1 MNKAIFIRLSGC
13 YTVLIFFKTVT
24 GFWFVSAFV
33 AVLPSAAHAI
43 KAERSRNDVSKNTP
57 TLAGARLGKLT
68 KPPVLV
74 GARQTLLKQT
84 IPAPVDDLTD
94 KRDHVIQRMRAGDT
108 LVAIVNRFNL
118 PAAEKW
124 LWARSIK
131 RDLGVQQL
139 PVGREVHF
147 YFAKVTTRFNGQPAP
162 GQLKAIEVDY
172 NDSSSLTWEKGIV
185 EINFHKNEKPF
196 DVELKTVSTV
206 VEDSLF
212 EDGRKAGIHPKL
224 LTQVAEIFTFDVDVE
239 KEIQKGD
246 RFKILYETRRRLSQD
261 ANASPRIL
269 AAELLSAGR
278 KFTAIYVESA
288 KGRGSYYNLE
298 GRSLARSFIRF
309 PLDFISITSPFA
321 VSRFNPILK
330 VNMPHTGVDFAAP
343 RGTPIHAVGDG
354 IVSDAGWNGAY
365 GKMIDIKHGTN
376 YLSRYAHLDSFAE
389 GVRPGSVVTK
399 GQIIGYLGSTG
410 RSTGPHL
417 HYELHKD
424 QLPIDPLNADF
435 PFDDTIEPILQ
446 TAFNGRKQIYLT
458 ALASVPDS

>member
-1 MNKAIFIRLSGC
+1 MR
-13 YTVLIFFKTVT
+13 
-24 GFWFVSAFV
+24 
-33 AVLPSAAHAI
+33 
-43 KAERSRNDVSKNTP
+43 
-57 TLAGARLGKLT
+57 
-68 KPPVLV
+68 
-74 GARQTLLKQT
+74 ARQTLLKQP
-84 IPAPVDDLTD
+84 IPAPVDELID
-94 KRDHVIQRMRAGDT
+94 KRDHVIQRTRAGDT

-131 RDLGVQQL
+131 RDIGVQQL

-185 EINFHKNEKPF
+185 GILFHKNEKSF

-212 EDGRKAGIHPKL
+212 EDGRRAGIQPKL
-224 LTQVAEIFTFDVDVE
+224 LTQLAEIFTFDVDVE
-239 KEIQKGD
+239 KEIHKGD
-246 RFKILYETRRRLSQD
+246 RFKILYETRRRLGQD
-261 ANASPRIL
+261 AKASLRIL

-278 KFTAIYVESA
+278 KFTAIYVENA
-288 KGRGSYYNLE
+288 KGRGNYYNLE

-354 IVSDAGWNGAY
+354 VVSDAGWNGAY
-365 GKMIDIKHGTN
+365 GKMIDIKHGAS

-389 GVRPGSVVTK
+389 GIRPGSVGEK
-399 GQIIGYLGSTG
+399 GPNY
-410 RSTGPHL
+410 R
-417 HYELHKD
+417 
-424 QLPIDPLNADF
+424 LPR
-435 PFDDTIEPILQ
+435 
-446 TAFNGRKQIYLT
+446 FNG
-458 ALASVPDS
+458 